1 MSPKTANALKKS
13 WLQRRGGIMKKGDE
27 IRELF
32 SARIA
37 ILIEREGVLYA
48 YQSHDGFPE
57 RLPGVLLESNKMT
70 PEDFITV
77 AEQKR
82 AGSDAGS
89 DAPVTPE
96 SLPSTAVTTP
106 HDQTKPGA
114 GLLQRRGR
122 KQRSY
127 FDF

>member
-1 MSPKTANALKKS
+1 
-13 WLQRRGGIMKKGDE
+13 MKKGDE
-27 IRELF
+27 IREKF

-57 RLPGVLLESNKMT
+57 RLPGVILECNKMT

-89 DAPVTPE
+89 DATSGSDATLGSDVT
-96 SLPSTAVTTP
+96 S
-106 HDQTKPGA
+106 
-114 GLLQRRGR
+114 
-122 KQRSY
+122 
-127 FDF
+127 